1 MDGLY
6 AHWEKKTTRWRSGSV
21 RPWGYECYEA
31 HPFVLEGGSIHSDG
45 QGTILVTES
54 CLLSVGRNP
63 ELTKEE
69 IEERLSHIWE
79 GKKVIWLP
87 GGSITTRPTSM
98 WIISVPSQPR
108 AMWYWPEWMTRRIP
122 SMSCPWPA

>member
-1 MDGLY
+1 M
-6 AHWEKKTTRWRSGSV
+6 
-21 RPWGYECYEA
+21 
-31 HPFVLEGGSIHSDG
+31 LEGGSIHSDG

-69 IEERLSHIWE
+69 IEERLLSYLG

-87 GGSITTRPTSM
+87 PGDL
-98 WIISVPSQPR
+98 
-108 AMWYWPEWMTRRIP
+108 
-122 SMSCPWPA
+122 